1 MGIILSVKKLELLA
15 PVGDKE
21 SLLTAIYF
29 KADAVYLGGK
39 KFGLRAYG
47 TNFDIDGIQEAVALC
62 HENDMKLYVTVNI
75 LAHNEDMDGVLSYLK
90 ELDSI
95 GVDAVIVS
103 DLGVASLV
111 KKHTSLELH
120 VSTQANITNKESAL
134 VWVSLGAKRLVLAR
148 ELSVSEIREIKDAVG
163 EDIDIECFCHGA
175 MCISYSGRCQ
185 LSNYFVGRDSNK
197 GECIQPCRWNY
208 AIHSLDTRN
217 NVPGYFPIEE
227 DERGTYILNS
237 KDMCLANHIAE
248 LVEAGISSFKIEGR
262 MKSSYYVATVVNAYR
277 RAIDAYL
284 SSSPAPFDYV
294 AELEKTSHRPFTT
307 GFYFGDDKKTY
318 IESSQ
323 YTQDYEFIA
332 IVLEDSK
339 DGKALVR
346 VRNRFFKGET
356 LEVLS
361 PSEHFNETFVV
372 DKVIDKNGDV
382 VEVINKI
389 NDHFIIET
397 DIPLKKND
405 ILRRKVAK

>member
-1 MGIILSVKKLELLA
+1 M
-15 PVGDKE
+15 
-21 SLLTAIYF
+21 
-29 KADAVYLGGK
+29 
-39 KFGLRAYG
+39 
-47 TNFDIDGIQEAVALC
+47 
-62 HENDMKLYVTVNI
+62 
-75 LAHNEDMDGVLSYLK
+75 
-90 ELDSI
+90 
-95 GVDAVIVS
+95 
-103 DLGVASLV
+103 
-111 KKHTSLELH
+111 
-120 VSTQANITNKESAL
+120 
-134 VWVSLGAKRLVLAR
+134 SLGAKRLVLAR
-148 ELSVSEIREIKDAVG
+148 ELSVHEIREIKDAVG

-208 AIHSLDTRN
+208 ALHSLDTRN
-217 NVPGYFPIEE
+217 NVPGYYPIEE

-262 MKSSYYVATVVNAYR
+262 MKSSYYVATVVNTYR

-284 SSSPAPFDYV
+284 NGSPAPFDYV
-294 AELEKTSHRPFTT
+294 GELLKTSHRPFTT
-307 GFYFGDDKKTY
+307 GFYFGDDDKSY

-339 DGKALVR
+339 DGKTLVR
-346 VRNRFFKGET
+346 VRNRFYKGET

-361 PSEHFNETFVV
+361 PGEHFNETFVV
-372 DKVIDKNGDV
+372 DKVTDKNNEV

-389 NDHFIIET
+389 NDHYIIET
-397 DIPLKKND
+397 DIPMKKND
-405 ILRRKVAK
+405 ILRRKVKK